1 MKLNRIVLLIRSA
14 LFNAAFFT
22 WTAFVAIAFLP
33 SLLLPRQFS
42 VRGQRLWAKGLV
54 WLLWKTVGIEMEVR
68 GHQYIAREPVL
79 VAAKHQ
85 SAWDTFIYLT
95 VLTDPAMV
103 MKRELFWI
111 PLYGWYARKWRMI
124 GVDRNGGVRALK
136 TMVAKALAQ
145 ISEGRSV
152 VIFPEGTRS
161 AVGARLPYQPG
172 VAALA
177 RALSVPVVPVAVN
190 SGAFWPRR
198 GFIKRPG
205 TIVIEFLPPID
216 SSVPR
221 KDFMRTLEMD
231 IEGAV
236 EKLVQVQLGV

>member
-1 MKLNRIVLLIRSA
+1 MKLRRFVLLIRSA

-33 SLLLPRQFS
+33 SLLLPRS
-42 VRGQRLWAKGLV
+42 VSVWGQRRWAKGLV
-54 WLLWKTVGIEMEVR
+54 WLLRKMIGIEMEVR
-68 GHQYIAREPVL
+68 GRQYIGCEPVL

-85 SAWDTFIYLT
+85 SAWDTFIYQT
-95 VLTDPAMV
+95 VLADPAMV

-111 PLYGWYARKWRMI
+111 PLYGWYARKSRMI
-124 GVDRNGGVRALK
+124 GVDRAGGARALK
-136 TMVAKALAQ
+136 AMVAHALTQ
-145 ISEGRSV
+145 ISDGRSV

-205 TIVIEFLPPID
+205 TIVLEFLPPID
-216 SSVPR
+216 SSLRR
-221 KDFMRTLEMD
+221 KDFMLTLETD
-231 IEGAV
+231 IEAAV
-236 EKLVQVQLGV
+236 EKLVQAQLDA